1 MKVKTILTLAL
12 AATTLAACHRGK
24 KPPRMDNSKLAISL
38 SKPAKGDRAIYG
50 LACLGC
56 SDTALVLLPNGG
68 GDPVRYNIL
77 DATRNHQV
85 FGDIEVGDWVC
96 VMPCEEKDE
105 KNRAD
110 MVIDLDQL
118 KATWTYPV
126 MPKLRDV
133 SHLSKRQQARIL
145 ANMPDSIVET
155 YMVPRQYGFTLKR
168 MSEVKVEKAEKTDDG
183 FVCRKDDFGD
193 DGLAV
198 TLIPEDGG
206 NPVVLRLQI
215 PYIGFS
221 LYDAEGNKVHGELS
235 IPQDK
240 VDDYTY
246 EFVGD
251 DNNDRFTLQLDSNR
265 LVYMCVLRHEDHQ
278 LVVRNQRDRLS
289 VVDQI
294 PTEGKLS
301 ELLMNT
307 NSALIKNRNHRW
319 RIQIEGTTLSHE
331 VELNVDAASLVA
343 FAEEQ
348 MQKGMEIDEL
358 GQHLMA
364 LEQKYHFQWFWLS
377 EDDWSHDNPVFDM
390 FMKQLCAFSYVS
402 QNPVQADALMARN
415 YKRKIRRY
423 SSMLKA
429 HKRGELNLFKES
441 DEVRAEYLRIF
452 QGFHQPFVEAFEKEE
467 EE

>member
-1 MKVKTILTLAL
+1 MTDNTNKHTLPIW
-12 AATTLAACHRGK
+12 TEVE
-24 KPPRMDNSKLAISL
+24 
-38 SKPAKGDRAIYG
+38 Y
-50 LACLGC
+50 
-56 SDTALVLLPNGG
+56 TALCKNPYLSTPFFIPKESKVFLCREDGSKEEQRMIFLVFKSASATEEEEWEDDPMPGLIQVKPLEDDDTEVYEPANVVYLGQDIDDFIQVAAEDDSTITFDIYWRH
-68 GDPVRYNIL
+68 GD
-77 DATRNHQV
+77 
-85 FGDIEVGDWVC
+85 
-96 VMPCEEKDE
+96 
-105 KNRAD
+105 
-110 MVIDLDQL
+110 
-118 KATWTYPV
+118 
-126 MPKLRDV
+126 
-133 SHLSKRQQARIL
+133 
-145 ANMPDSIVET
+145 
-155 YMVPRQYGFTLKR
+155 
-168 MSEVKVEKAEKTDDG
+168 VKVEKAEKTDDG
-183 FVCRKDDFGD
+183 FVCKKEDFGD
-193 DGLAV
+193 EGLRL
-198 TLIPEDGG
+198 TLIPEEGEPFTM
-206 NPVVLRLQI
+206 NLVI

-221 LYDAEGNKVHGELS
+221 LYDAENNKVHEEIE
-235 IPQDK
+235 IPYDQ
-240 VDDYTY
+240 VDNYRY

-289 VVDQI
+289 VVGQI

-331 VELNVDAASLVA
+331 VDLNVDAASLVA

-364 LEQKYHFQWFWLS
+364 LEQKYHFQWFWLN

-402 QNPVQADALMARN
+402 QNPVQADALLARN

-429 HKRGELNLFKES
+429 HKRGELNLFDED
-441 DEVRAEYLRIF
+441 DEVRAEYLNIF
-452 QGFHQPFVEAFEKEE
+452 QSFHQPFVEAFEKEE

>member
-1 MKVKTILTLAL
+1 MHPVHGGEAFLSGFPLQKFLIGQRAQGIEQGIVFLLIGKGKNIFMQTSGGRERMVFLVFKSTAAPADAEWEDDPVPGEMWVRAL
-12 AATTLAACHRGK
+12 G
-24 KPPRMDNSKLAISL
+24 DDDEEIE
-38 SKPAKGDRAIYG
+38 PAKVIY
-50 LACLGC
+50 LG
-56 SDTALVLLPNGG
+56 
-68 GDPVRYNIL
+68 
-77 DATRNHQV
+77 Q
-85 FGDIEVGDWVC
+85 DIEDFIRVAAED
-96 VMPCEEKDE
+96 
-105 KNRAD
+105 
-110 MVIDLDQL
+110 DQ
-118 KATWTYPV
+118 TITFDFWW
-126 MPKLRDV
+126 R
-133 SHLSKRQQARIL
+133 H
-145 ANMPDSIVET
+145 
-155 YMVPRQYGFTLKR
+155 G
-168 MSEVKVEKAEKTDDG
+168 EVKVEKAEKTDDG

-429 HKRGELNLFKES
+429 HKRGELNLFEES

>member
-1 MKVKTILTLAL
+1 M
-12 AATTLAACHRGK
+12 
-24 KPPRMDNSKLAISL
+24 
-38 SKPAKGDRAIYG
+38 
-50 LACLGC
+50 
-56 SDTALVLLPNGG
+56 
-68 GDPVRYNIL
+68 
-77 DATRNHQV
+77 
-85 FGDIEVGDWVC
+85 
-96 VMPCEEKDE
+96 
-105 KNRAD
+105 
-110 MVIDLDQL
+110 
-118 KATWTYPV
+118 
-126 MPKLRDV
+126 
-133 SHLSKRQQARIL
+133 
-145 ANMPDSIVET
+145 
-155 YMVPRQYGFTLKR
+155 
-168 MSEVKVEKAEKTDDG
+168 KVEKAEKTDDG

-221 LYDAEGNKVHGELS
+221 LYDTEGNKVHGELS

-429 HKRGELNLFKES
+429 HKRGELNLFEES

>member
-1 MKVKTILTLAL
+1 M
-12 AATTLAACHRGK
+12 TTPTNLWA
-24 KPPRMDNSKLAISL
+24 MTTT
-38 SKPAKGDRAIYG
+38 
-50 LACLGC
+50 
-56 SDTALVLLPNGG
+56 TA
-68 GDPVRYNIL
+68 
-77 DATRNHQV
+77 
-85 FGDIEVGDWVC
+85 
-96 VMPCEEKDE
+96 
-105 KNRAD
+105 
-110 MVIDLDQL
+110 
-118 KATWTYPV
+118 
-126 MPKLRDV
+126 
-133 SHLSKRQQARIL
+133 
-145 ANMPDSIVET
+145 
-155 YMVPRQYGFTLKR
+155 
-168 MSEVKVEKAEKTDDG
+168 
-183 FVCRKDDFGD
+183 
-193 DGLAV
+193 
-198 TLIPEDGG
+198 
-206 NPVVLRLQI
+206 
-215 PYIGFS
+215 
-221 LYDAEGNKVHGELS
+221 
-235 IPQDK
+235 
-240 VDDYTY
+240 
-246 EFVGD
+246 
-251 DNNDRFTLQLDSNR
+251 FTLQLDSNR

-429 HKRGELNLFKES
+429 HKRGELNL
-441 DEVRAEYLRIF
+441 LRRVMRCEPSISASSR
-452 QGFHQPFVEAFEKEE
+452 VSTSLS
-467 EE
+467 

>member
-1 MKVKTILTLAL
+1 MA
-12 AATTLAACHRGK
+12 RGK
-24 KPPRMDNSKLAISL
+24 KKEWFSSFSNLLQPLLMPNGKMILFRARCGCERWAMTMRRLSL
-38 SKPAKGDRAIYG
+38 SKVIY
-50 LACLGC
+50 LG
-56 SDTALVLLPNGG
+56 
-68 GDPVRYNIL
+68 
-77 DATRNHQV
+77 Q
-85 FGDIEVGDWVC
+85 DIEDFIRVAAED
-96 VMPCEEKDE
+96 
-105 KNRAD
+105 
-110 MVIDLDQL
+110 DQ
-118 KATWTYPV
+118 TITFDFWW
-126 MPKLRDV
+126 R
-133 SHLSKRQQARIL
+133 H
-145 ANMPDSIVET
+145 
-155 YMVPRQYGFTLKR
+155 G
-168 MSEVKVEKAEKTDDG
+168 EVKVEKAEKTDDG

-377 EDDWSHDNPVFDM
+377 EDDWSHENPVFDM

-429 HKRGELNLFKES
+429 HKRGELNLFEES

>member
-1 MKVKTILTLAL
+1 MTDKTNTHALPVWTEVEYTALCKNPYLLTPFFIPKEAKCFTCREDGTREEERMVFLVFKSTAAPADAEWEDDPIPGEVWVRAL
-12 AATTLAACHRGK
+12 G
-24 KPPRMDNSKLAISL
+24 DDDEEIE
-38 SKPAKGDRAIYG
+38 PAKVVY
-50 LACLGC
+50 LG
-56 SDTALVLLPNGG
+56 
-68 GDPVRYNIL
+68 
-77 DATRNHQV
+77 Q
-85 FGDIEVGDWVC
+85 DIDDFIHVAAED
-96 VMPCEEKDE
+96 
-105 KNRAD
+105 
-110 MVIDLDQL
+110 DQ
-118 KATWTYPV
+118 TITFDFWW
-126 MPKLRDV
+126 R
-133 SHLSKRQQARIL
+133 H
-145 ANMPDSIVET
+145 
-155 YMVPRQYGFTLKR
+155 G
-168 MSEVKVEKAEKTDDG
+168 EVKVEK
-183 FVCRKDDFGD
+183 
-193 DGLAV
+193 
-198 TLIPEDGG
+198 
-206 NPVVLRLQI
+206 
-215 PYIGFS
+215 
-221 LYDAEGNKVHGELS
+221 
-235 IPQDK
+235 DK
-240 VDDYTY
+240 VDDYSY

-289 VVDQI
+289 VVGQI

-307 NSALIKNRNHRW
+307 NSALIKNRNYRW

-364 LEQKYHFQWFWLS
+364 LEQKYHFQWFWLN

-402 QNPVQADALMARN
+402 QNPVQADALLARN

-429 HKRGELNLFKES
+429 HKRGELNLFDED
-441 DEVRAEYLRIF
+441 DEVRAEYLNIF
-452 QGFHQPFVEAFEKEE
+452 QSFHQPFVEAFEKEE

>member
-1 MKVKTILTLAL
+1 MTDKTNTHALPAWTEVEYTALCKNPYLLTPFFIPKEAKCFTCREDGTREEERMVFLVFKSTAAPADAEWEDDPIPCEVWLRAL
-12 AATTLAACHRGK
+12 G
-24 KPPRMDNSKLAISL
+24 DDDEEIE
-38 SKPAKGDRAIYG
+38 PAKVIY
-50 LACLGC
+50 LG
-56 SDTALVLLPNGG
+56 
-68 GDPVRYNIL
+68 
-77 DATRNHQV
+77 Q
-85 FGDIEVGDWVC
+85 DIEDFIRVAAED
-96 VMPCEEKDE
+96 
-105 KNRAD
+105 
-110 MVIDLDQL
+110 DQ
-118 KATWTYPV
+118 TITFDFWW
-126 MPKLRDV
+126 R
-133 SHLSKRQQARIL
+133 H
-145 ANMPDSIVET
+145 
-155 YMVPRQYGFTLKR
+155 G
-168 MSEVKVEKAEKTDDG
+168 EVKVEKAEKTDDG

-429 HKRGELNLFKES
+429 HKRGELNLFEES

>member
-1 MKVKTILTLAL
+1 MTDKTNTHALPAWTEVEYTALCKNPYLLTPFFIPKEAKCFTCREDGTREEERMVFLVFKSTAAPADAEWEDDPVPGEMWVRAL
-12 AATTLAACHRGK
+12 G
-24 KPPRMDNSKLAISL
+24 DDDEEIE
-38 SKPAKGDRAIYG
+38 PAKVIY
-50 LACLGC
+50 LG
-56 SDTALVLLPNGG
+56 
-68 GDPVRYNIL
+68 
-77 DATRNHQV
+77 Q
-85 FGDIEVGDWVC
+85 DI
-96 VMPCEEKDE
+96 
-105 KNRAD
+105 
-110 MVIDLDQL
+110 
-118 KATWTYPV
+118 
-126 MPKLRDV
+126 
-133 SHLSKRQQARIL
+133 
-145 ANMPDSIVET
+145 
-155 YMVPRQYGFTLKR
+155 
-168 MSEVKVEKAEKTDDG
+168 
-183 FVCRKDDFGD
+183 CRKDDFGD

-429 HKRGELNLFKES
+429 HKRGELNLFEES